1 MMRQS
6 SNQRANVVARST
18 VVQPPIIRD
27 SQGSADDPLLIG
39 YNANDLRDR
48 ENADVQTQAMQRAE
62 IMALERKAMA
72 DSLRDNF
79 QLTGSDLPADADPRQ
94 LHLF

>member
-6 SNQRANVVARST
+6 SNQRANVVVIST
-18 VVQPPIIRD
+18 VVQQPIIRD
-27 SQGSADDPLLIG
+27 NQGSADDPLLIG

-48 ENADVQTQAMQRAE
+48 ENAYVQTQAMQRAE

-72 DSLRDNF
+72 DSLRDSF
-79 QLTGSDLPADADPRQ
+79 QLTGSD
-94 LHLF
+94 